1 ASSTPEP
8 RPAHAADAREA
19 PQHGDAAPQEHEV
32 SDGSV
37 AKASAASL
45 PQKNVAKQPRKR
57 PAPKTLAPL
66 TEKIGAYYGVK
77 PAWEVAEMF
86 GVSAA
91 TARAAMDRYRAHH
104 GIPVGKRPKSSRRKK
119 VPASVEEE
127 IRAKLGTGVSAE
139 KV

>member
-1 ASSTPEP
+1 MGLFAGCGVCGAALGARTGGRERECGSRKKKRKRMASSTPEP

-91 TARAAMDRYRAHH
+91 
-104 GIPVGKRPKSSRRKK
+104 
-119 VPASVEEE
+119 
-127 IRAKLGTGVSAE
+127 
-139 KV
+139 